1 MGVFDRS
8 QNAESIAR
16 RWGLNEDELTE
27 ECVEAL
33 AHELRTLPGDSRE
46 WVRGFGIL
54 RRRSP
59 RPLSLEAVHGQRRD
73 KEFKTL
79 SKIVLGNNPATRQ
92 AATLTFQYMHNKAHD
107 R

>member
-1 MGVFDRS
+1 MG
-8 QNAESIAR
+8 I
-16 RWGLNEDELTE
+16 
-27 ECVEAL
+27 
-33 AHELRTLPGDSRE
+33 
-46 WVRGFGIL
+46 
-54 RRRSP
+54 SP
-59 RPLSLEAVHGQRRD
+59 REGHQSVDRGLEAVHGQRRD